1 MTGSRGPKM
10 HKSPEPEAVRSIL
23 CEEEAVSPARDGGT
37 RVRAP
42 ARSSAAE
49 SHIQHWSRKSAAS
62 MWSRYALRSTTL
74 KMYAQ
79 ILDQGWNEVHRD
91 TAHLLG
97 VERTSRANIPRTAS
111 LSKSAIHCV
120 YTVKSPVV
128 ASSSG
133 AAYPFFAEHGVDLF
147 SSKAAGETQSLPGTC
162 SLIHGYYTESILS
175 AGCRQGTYR
184 WNANHRPET
193 RRAKWHQ
200 ACPRLKRGS
209 QMPWSCGIET
219 IYPHLSRIKIENTL
233 ETLVCQGCM
242 PDPTNCH
249 MSRSVHRVCGEES
262 VRRRVAGWALPQ
274 EPWRY
279 REHRAFSIST
289 EGL

>member
-1 MTGSRGPKM
+1 M

-74 KMYAQ
+74 KVYAQ

-209 QMPWSCGIET
+209 QMPWSCGIE
-219 IYPHLSRIKIENTL
+219 NTL

-249 MSRSVHRVCGEES
+249 VSRSVHRVCGEES